1 MSLQWS
7 QPLNLSQVL
16 VYSLGCEHGRRWIL
30 KHSIVIKYTK
40 VVGMVEF
47 YVYVTDIVLK
57 RRKIYSFFTKNV
69 VYIVKIRVTIS

>member
-7 QPLNLSQVL
+7 QPLNLSQVP

-40 VVGMVEF
+40 VAGMIEF
-47 YVYVTDIVLK
+47 MYMLQILPPK
-57 RRKIYSFFTKNV
+57 EEKF
-69 VYIVKIRVTIS
+69 IRF